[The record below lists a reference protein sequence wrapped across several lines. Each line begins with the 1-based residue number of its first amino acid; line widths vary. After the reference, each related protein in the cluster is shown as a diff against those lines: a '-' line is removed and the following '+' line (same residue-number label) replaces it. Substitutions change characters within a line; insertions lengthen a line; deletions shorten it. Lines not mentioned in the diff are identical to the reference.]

1 MAAFSGFK
9 RQAEKASLVSVL
21 ISSGGFVFVGTK
33 GLMML
38 RLSIITKANIL
49 GAERSRKLR

>member
-21 ISSGGFVFVGTK
+21 ISSGGSVFVGMK

-38 RLSIITKANIL
+38 RLLIITKANIL
-49 GAERSRKLR
+49 GAERSR